1 MCLNRRQLPIIR
13 LQQTVRSK
21 VSHCLFSNSFFIYS
35 STQKFFK
42 LPFDE
47 NNFDSVFGA
56 NQKINIEKKIRLTPT
71 IIPTSPSDERIS
83 NTPIMLYLM
92 RVGKMK
98 PKTRN
103 KQYKVVNILYILKTD
118 FIAYLILC
126 SESLHCNRVF
136 LPHPIFNIY

>member
-1 MCLNRRQLPIIR
+1 MRRNQVFLPHPI
-13 LQQTVRSK
+13 
-21 VSHCLFSNSFFIYS
+21 FNIYS
-35 STQKFFK
+35 SAQKFFK

-98 PKTRN
+98 PKTRI

-118 FIAYLILC
+118 AICL
-126 SESLHCNRVF
+126 N
-136 LPHPIFNIY
+136 

>member
-1 MCLNRRQLPIIR
+1 MRRNRVFLPHPI
-13 LQQTVRSK
+13 
-21 VSHCLFSNSFFIYS
+21 FNIYS
-35 STQKFFK
+35 SAQKFFK

-98 PKTRN
+98 PKTRI
-103 KQYKVVNILYILKTD
+103 KKYKVVNILYILKTD
-118 FIAYLILC
+118 FISYLILC
-126 SESLHCNRVF
+126 SESLHCNRVELTRPCF
-136 LPHPIFNIY
+136 IVFNIKFAKKGKQNIQSE

>member
-1 MCLNRRQLPIIR
+1 ML
-13 LQQTVRSK
+13 
-21 VSHCLFSNSFFIYS
+21 FFIYS
-35 STQKFFK
+35 SAQKFFK

-56 NQKINIEKKIRLTPT
+56 NQKINIEKKIRLALI

-98 PKTRN
+98 PKTRI
-103 KQYKVVNILYILKTD
+103 KKYKVVNILYILKTD

-126 SESLHCNRVF
+126 SESLHCNRVVVARF
-136 LPHPIFNIY
+136 LIFCNKVFQKRQTKRTVQITTIYSHLLLTK

>member
-1 MCLNRRQLPIIR
+1 MRRNRVFLPHPI
-13 LQQTVRSK
+13 
-21 VSHCLFSNSFFIYS
+21 FNIYS
-35 STQKFFK
+35 SAQKFFK

-98 PKTRN
+98 PKTRI
-103 KQYKVVNILYILKTD
+103 KKYKVVNILYILKTD
-118 FIAYLILC
+118 AICL
-126 SESLHCNRVF
+126 N
-136 LPHPIFNIY
+136 

>member
-1 MCLNRRQLPIIR
+1 MPAFR
-13 LQQTVRSK
+13 
-21 VSHCLFSNSFFIYS
+21 FFFTYS
-35 STQKFFK
+35 SSQKFFK

-98 PKTRN
+98 PKTRI
-103 KQYKVVNILYILKTD
+103 KKYKVVKILYILKTD
-118 FIAYLILC
+118 AICL
-126 SESLHCNRVF
+126 N
-136 LPHPIFNIY
+136 